1 MAINWQQVASLAE
14 LGGNVALTV
23 LGGDG
28 IVPAGS
34 AAIASG
40 IEAAVN
46 PLINSI
52 QGKASTATDIQ
63 AGYGALIGGLSILK
77 SQTGNSFG
85 IDPAL
90 LAKIDEYLLA
100 AQAGLTAYMTEQAGF
115 NLGLFV
121 VNAPLT
127 PAV

>member
-77 SQTGNSFG
+77 SQTG

>member
-1 MAINWQQVASLAE
+1 MSINWQQVTSLAE
-14 LGGNVALTV
+14 LGGNIALSA
-23 LGGDG
+23 LGASGV
-28 IVPAGS
+28 IPSSS

-40 IEAAVN
+40 VEAAIN
-46 PLINSI
+46 PLLSAI

-77 SQTGNSFG
+77 AQTG
-85 IDPAL
+85 IDPTL
-90 LAKIDEYLLA
+90 LSKVDEYLLA

-115 NLGLFV
+115 NADLFT

>member
-1 MAINWQQVASLAE
+1 MTINWQQVASLAE

-23 LGGDG
+23 LGGAG

-40 IEAAVN
+40 VEAAVN
-46 PLINSI
+46 PLLNAI
-52 QGKASTATDIQ
+52 QGKQPVASDIQ
-63 AGYGALIGGLSILK
+63 AGYGALIGSLSIVK
-77 SQTGNSFG
+77 SQTNL
-85 IDPAL
+85 DPTL
-90 LAKIDEYLLA
+90 LSKIDEYLLA

-115 NLGLFV
+115 TAALFV

-127 PAV
+127 PAS